1 MFTENNKW
9 NEVSKTFDEY
19 VYELISHKNKNS
31 FNLDENDDGMI
42 EISDSFEF
50 KKTCYSF

>member
-1 MFTENNKW
+1 MENNKW
-9 NEVSKTFDEY
+9 NEVSKPFDEY

-31 FNLDENDDGMI
+31 FHLNENDDGMI
-42 EISDSFEF
+42 EISDSFEL